1 MIKNRKKKV
10 NNYSKTSIVLHWLL
24 AGFIFIQLSIGLD
37 MVGIPKGLDG
47 KRAFWFT
54 LHKSLG
60 ICIAALV
67 VYRLLW
73 RVRNGVPEPLNSM
86 RPWEH
91 LLSSTNHFLLYF
103 CIILMPLSGILGSLF
118 SNYPLNFFGV
128 PLPKLIDHNILI
140 NALLSQVHQ
149 VTSYLF
155 IFLISIHVLA
165 ALKHLF
171 IDCDG
176 VFGRMMFNEKPKKG
190 QDESVT

>member
-1 MIKNRKKKV
+1 MIKNRKEKLD
-10 NNYSKTSIVLHWLL
+10 NYSKTSIVLHWLL
-24 AGFIFIQLSIGLD
+24 AGLIFIQLSIGLD
-37 MVGIPKGLDG
+37 MVGIPKGPDG
-47 KRAFWFT
+47 KKAFWFT

-86 RPWEH
+86 KPWEQ

-103 CIILMPLSGILGSLF
+103 CMILMPLSGILGSLF
-118 SNYPLNFFGV
+118 SNYPLNFSGV

-140 NALLSQVHQ
+140 KELLSKVHQ
-149 VTSYLF
+149 VTSYLV
-155 IFLISIHVLA
+155 IFLILIHVIA

-171 IDCDG
+171 IDCDS
-176 VFGRMMFNEKPKKG
+176 VFDRMMLNEKPKKQ
-190 QDESVT
+190 QD

>member
-1 MIKNRKKKV
+1 MIKNRKEKV
-10 NNYSKTSIVLHWLL
+10 DNYSKTSIVLHWLL
-24 AGFIFIQLSIGLD
+24 ASLIFIQLSIGLD
-37 MVGIPKGLDG
+37 MVGIPKGPDG
-47 KRAFWFT
+47 KKAFWFT

-86 RPWEH
+86 KPWEQ

-103 CIILMPLSGILGSLF
+103 CMILMPLSGILGSLF
-118 SNYPLNFFGV
+118 SNYPLNFSGV

-140 NALLSQVHQ
+140 KELLSKVHQ

-155 IFLISIHVLA
+155 IFLILIHVIA

-176 VFGRMMFNEKPKKG
+176 VFDRMMLNEKPKKQ
-190 QDESVT
+190 QD

>member
-1 MIKNRKKKV
+1 MIKNRKEKV
-10 NNYSKTSIVLHWLL
+10 DNYSKTSIVLHWLL
-24 AGFIFIQLSIGLD
+24 AGLIFIQLSIGLD

-86 RPWEH
+86 RPWEQ
-91 LLSSTNHFLLYF
+91 LLSSTNHCLLYF
-103 CIILMPLSGILGSLF
+103 CMVLMPLSGILGSLF
-118 SNYPLNFFGV
+118 SKYPLKFFGV
-128 PLPKLIDHNILI
+128 LLPKLIDYNILI
-140 NALLSQVHQ
+140 KELLSQVHQ

-176 VFGRMMFNEKPKKG
+176 VFGRMMFRVNQKSNKTK
-190 QDESVT
+190 V

>member
-1 MIKNRKKKV
+1 MIRNRKEKV
-10 NNYSKTSIVLHWLL
+10 DIYSKTSIVLHWLL
-24 AGFIFIQLSIGLD
+24 ASLIFIQLSIGLD

-47 KRAFWFT
+47 KKAFWFT

-67 VYRLLW
+67 VYRLFW

-86 RPWEH
+86 RPWEQ

-103 CIILMPLSGILGSLF
+103 CMILMPLSGILGSLF
-118 SNYPLNFFGV
+118 SNYPLNFSGV

-140 NALLSQVHQ
+140 KELLSKVHQ

-155 IFLISIHVLA
+155 IFLILIHVIA

-176 VFGRMMFNEKPKKG
+176 VFDRMMLNEKPKKQ
-190 QDESVT
+190 QD

>member
-24 AGFIFIQLSIGLD
+24 AGLIFIQLSIGLD

-73 RVRNGVPEPLNSM
+73 RARNGVPEPLNSM

-103 CIILMPLSGILGSLF
+103 CMILMPLSGIFGSLF
-118 SNYPLNFFGV
+118 SKYQLNFFGV
-128 PLPKLIDHNILI
+128 PLPKLFDHNISI
-140 NALLSQVHQ
+140 KEPLSQLHQ

-155 IFLISIHVLA
+155 IFLILIHVLA

-176 VFGRMMFNEKPKKG
+176 VFGRMMFKIKSKR
-190 QDESVT
+190 Q

>member
-1 MIKNRKKKV
+1 MIKNRKEKV
-10 NNYSKTSIVLHWLL
+10 DNYSKTSIVLHWLL
-24 AGFIFIQLSIGLD
+24 AGLIFIQLSIGLE
-37 MVGIPKGLDG
+37 MVGIPNGPDG

-54 LHKSLG
+54 LHESLG

-86 RPWEH
+86 RPWEQ

-103 CIILMPLSGILGSLF
+103 CMILMPLSGILGSLF
-118 SNYPLNFFGV
+118 SNYPLNFSGV

-140 NALLSQVHQ
+140 KELLSKVHQ

-155 IFLISIHVLA
+155 IFLILIHVIA

-176 VFGRMMFNEKPKKG
+176 VFDRMMLNEKPKKQ
-190 QDESVT
+190 QD

>member
-1 MIKNRKKKV
+1 MIKNRKEKV
-10 NNYSKTSIVLHWLL
+10 DNYSKTSIVLHWLL
-24 AGFIFIQLSIGLD
+24 AGLIFIQLSIGLD

-73 RVRNGVPEPLNSM
+73 RVRNGVAEPLNSM
-86 RPWEH
+86 RPWEQ

-103 CIILMPLSGILGSLF
+103 CMILMPLSGILGSLF

-140 NALLSQVHQ
+140 KELLSQVHQ

-155 IFLISIHVLA
+155 IFLILIHVLA

-176 VFGRMMFNEKPKKG
+176 VFGRMMFKEKSKR
-190 QDESVT
+190 QQH

>member
-1 MIKNRKKKV
+1 MIKNSEERV
-10 NNYSKTSIVLHWLL
+10 RNYSKTSIVLHWLL
-24 AGFIFIQLSIGLD
+24 AGLILIQFSIGLD
-37 MVGIPKGLDG
+37 MVSIPKGLDEN
-47 KRAFWFT
+47 RSFWFN

-67 VYRLLW
+67 FYRLFL
-73 RVRNGVPEPLNSM
+73 RIRLGVLKPLNSM
-86 RPWEH
+86 RPWEQ

-103 CIILMPLSGILGSLF
+103 CMILMPLSGIFGSLF
-118 SNYPLNFFGV
+118 SKYKLNFFGV

-140 NALLSQVHQ
+140 KELLSQIHQ

-176 VFGRMMFNEKPKKG
+176 VFGRMMFRVNQKSNKTK
-190 QDESVT
+190 V

>member
-1 MIKNRKKKV
+1 MIKKRKEKID
-10 NNYSKTSIVLHWLL
+10 NYSKTSIVLHWLL
-24 AGFIFIQLSIGLD
+24 ASLIFIQLSIGLD
-37 MVGIPKGLDG
+37 MVGIPKGMDG

-86 RPWEH
+86 RLWEK

-103 CIILMPLSGILGSLF
+103 CMILMPLSGILGSLF
-118 SNYPLNFFGV
+118 SNYPLNFSGV

-140 NALLSQVHQ
+140 KELLSKVHQ

-155 IFLISIHVLA
+155 IFLILIHVIA

-176 VFGRMMFNEKPKKG
+176 VFDRMMLNEKPKKQ
-190 QDESVT
+190 QD

>member
-1 MIKNRKKKV
+1 MIKNSKERV
-10 NNYSKTSIVLHWLL
+10 GNYSKTSIVLHWLL
-24 AGFIFIQLSIGLD
+24 AGLILIQFSIGFD
-37 MVGIPKGLDG
+37 MVSIPKGLDEN
-47 KRAFWFT
+47 RSFWFN

-60 ICIAALV
+60 ICIAAIV

-73 RVRNGVPEPLNSM
+73 RIRFGVPEPINTM
-86 RPWEH
+86 RPWEQ

-103 CIILMPLSGILGSLF
+103 CMVLMPLSGIFGSLF
-118 SNYPLNFFGV
+118 SKHQLNFFGV
-128 PLPKLIDHNILI
+128 PLPKLVDHNISI
-140 NALLSQVHQ
+140 KESLSQLHQ

-176 VFGRMMFNEKPKKG
+176 VFGRIMFNEKSKR
-190 QDESVT
+190 QQH